1 MRLTP
6 ELTLSETDHISRNG
20 ESCLFNKKTSSED
33 GSAKIG
39 SSYGRSEASSKS
51 KSSDSR
57 KSRFDQHPPVARP
70 RPGGNPWDGFR
81 TMMGPEG
88 PADRPSEY
96 RGSRSLSARPS
107 YESSTSSG
115 KSKSKSSS
123 DQMKHNR
130 TLQYSQSS
138 GSQASSAGEKHE
150 RLAVSLQEEKKRRQL
165 REGARAASPA
175 PSDTSEASVATI
187 KATGFRGRLS
197 TLKLW
202 GNDKKL
208 KHEQSGVSPTHG
220 KRLENKHIAQ
230 PSRAHRSTWGRQ
242 DHGQLTVP
250 RRSIDT
256 RSVIEEV
263 RSIIEDAQLT
273 FDDGYSSYSDIPSST
288 GEAIDR
294 AIRECKS
301 NFDLVLSRTMDVTD
315 PTLREMLHG
324 MLLPLATA
332 ISNANVARNASLQLE
347 VAIGNLALQTSQ
359 GVEEVKRRLD
369 AAESAV
375 AGFEPGVQ
383 RQ

>member
-1 MRLTP
+1 M
-6 ELTLSETDHISRNG
+6 
-20 ESCLFNKKTSSED
+20 
-33 GSAKIG
+33 
-39 SSYGRSEASSKS
+39 
-51 KSSDSR
+51 
-57 KSRFDQHPPVARP
+57 
-70 RPGGNPWDGFR
+70 
-81 TMMGPEG
+81 
-88 PADRPSEY
+88 
-96 RGSRSLSARPS
+96 
-107 YESSTSSG
+107 
-115 KSKSKSSS
+115 
-123 DQMKHNR
+123 
-130 TLQYSQSS
+130 
-138 GSQASSAGEKHE
+138 
-150 RLAVSLQEEKKRRQL
+150 
-165 REGARAASPA
+165 
-175 PSDTSEASVATI
+175 
-187 KATGFRGRLS
+187 
-197 TLKLW
+197 
-202 GNDKKL
+202 
-208 KHEQSGVSPTHG
+208 
-220 KRLENKHIAQ
+220 
-230 PSRAHRSTWGRQ
+230 
-242 DHGQLTVP
+242 VP

-263 RSIIEDAQLT
+263 RSIMEDAQLT

-347 VAIGNLALQTSQ
+347 VALGNLALQTSQ